1 MSTGDWSS
9 VPSRGHG
16 DGQEARLDPPTSAA
30 GTADGRVHGR
40 PAPQYGEYAPDGW
53 VNPVFVEQERAER
66 ERRAHEAA
74 VAARESAAAGS
85 VPRARQASTSSRTSA
100 GAPSGAAVPTS
111 RFGASPGDF
120 LLTVMLLAFGLV
132 SVVQSLSVG
141 TVASGVR
148 RELELRY
155 TTLEDPG
162 ALTTAALVSAIVTVV
177 LFVLVAWWSIVR
189 LRRRKRTVW
198 VPLLGGAVAS
208 LVTMGAFATVLAND
222 GHLVAWMMQNAGG

>member
-1 MSTGDWSS
+1 MSAGDWSS

-66 ERRAHEAA
+66 ERQAHEAA
-74 VAARESAAAGS
+74 VAARESAAAG
-85 VPRARQASTSSRTSA
+85 PGPGAQPSRTS
-100 GAPSGAAVPTS
+100 SGAAVPTS
-111 RFGASPGDF
+111 RFGKSPGDF

-208 LVTMGAFATVLAND
+208 LVTLGAFATVLAND
-222 GHLVAWMMQNAGG
+222 GHFVAWMMQNAGG

>member
-1 MSTGDWSS
+1 MSAGDWSS

-66 ERRAHEAA
+66 ERLAHEAA
-74 VAARESAAAGS
+74 VAARESAAAGA
-85 VPRARQASTSSRTSA
+85 VPGARPTRTAS
-100 GAPSGAAVPTS
+100 GAPSSAAVPTS
-111 RFGASPGDF
+111 RFGKSPGDF
-120 LLTVMLLAFGLV
+120 LLTVVLLAFGLV
-132 SVVQSLSVG
+132 SVVQALSVG
-141 TVASGVR
+141 TVASSVR

-155 TTLEDPG
+155 TSLEDPG
-162 ALTTAALVSAIVTVV
+162 ALTTAALVSGIVTVV

-189 LRRRKRTVW
+189 LRRRKRAVW

-208 LVTMGAFATVLAND
+208 LVTMSAFATVLVND
-222 GHLVAWMMQNAGG
+222 GHFVAWMMQNAGG

>member
-1 MSTGDWSS
+1 MSAGDWSS

-40 PAPQYGEYAPDGW
+40 PAPQYGEYAPEGW

-74 VAARESAAAGS
+74 VAARESAAAGTA
-85 VPRARQASTSSRTSA
+85 PGARPSRTSSS
-100 GAPSGAAVPTS
+100 APSSAAVPTS
-111 RFGASPGDF
+111 RFGKSPGDF

-155 TTLEDPG
+155 TALEDPG

-177 LFVLVAWWSIVR
+177 LFVLVVWWSIVR

-208 LVTMGAFATVLAND
+208 LVTMGAFATVLVND
-222 GHLVAWMMQNAGG
+222 GHFVAWMMQNAGG